1 MSALRQK
8 QTFTLRKVI
17 SASPRKA
24 DMCGATWDVRFVPE
38 ADIAG
43 CYLPGEITL
52 LATSYSSSA
61 RTIGSLLCPAE
72 LRDRYIIQLK
82 RNL

>member
-1 MSALRQK
+1 MSALGKK
-8 QTFTLRKVI
+8 QTYATHKVM
-17 SASPRKA
+17 SALPPKA
-24 DMCGATWDVRFVPE
+24 DMCGATSDVRFVPE
-38 ADIAG
+38 ADIPG

-82 RNL
+82 KNL